1 MCLES
6 GNQEPIFGMFKAIPV
21 VVDETLAE
29 EEEDEEV
36 SSEKG
41 MENFLQSML
50 KAETIS
56 MQSTARID
64 LVRSHT
70 ISHVEAL
77 ENKKKKDEKNIAA
90 ELERKQKEVEKIL
103 KKKKEEEYLKRLD
116 FEENRIKAENE
127 KMKKI
132 AEEKKKREEEDKRV
146 QAERE
151 ELQIN
156 AMERE
161 QQHIKAELKQKA
173 LSYAIKVEEERQLL
187 EEIKQKEEELKI
199 KFGREESFKEQ
210 RRKMKEKEK
219 EETQTSFE
227 TVTRQMPKDSFT
239 NDQLA
244 EIYAK
249 PSTEKLSCREYTEKE
264 NKNINSMICKGQPI
278 IYDFNEKFCPEDIN
292 PIKIFRCLEKSSD
305 SSEVIKNSNRRLQ
318 KPRLADENQIFRDT
332 NNENSFSLSH
342 RWQSVQ
348 TGHVRNKASSYSKP
362 DQNQNCKSPHNLR
375 KNISTKGGEGKLND
389 NLSTLALRKR
399 LNEDNKETKADESET
414 PWRNSHKNLDSK
426 PNLSIVSVSVTP
438 STKCNSFQS
447 EQKST
452 KLNLEEIK
460 QNGENCHPALASE
473 KHIPAEETKNIEAS
487 LDAKE
492 LTQFKNKTDTLEKL
506 DETIQEL
513 EQRVLDCQQGGGA
526 DQLVTTSV
534 SMVTQAAVTVR

>member
-1 MCLES
+1 
-6 GNQEPIFGMFKAIPV
+6 MFKAIPV
-21 VVDETLAE
+21 KVDETLAE

-36 SSEKG
+36 PSEKG

-50 KAETIS
+50 KAEAIS
-56 MQSTARID
+56 KQSTARID

-103 KKKKEEEYLKRLD
+103 KKKKEEEYLKRLE

-161 QQHIKAELKQKA
+161 QHHIKAELKQKA
-173 LSYAIKVEEERQLL
+173 LSYARKVEEERQLL

-219 EETQTSFE
+219 EETQTSIE
-227 TVTRQMPKDSFT
+227 TITRQMPKKSFT
-239 NDQLA
+239 NDQPT
-244 EIYAK
+244 EIFAK
-249 PSTEKLSCREYTEKE
+249 PSTEELSCREYTEE
-264 NKNINSMICKGQPI
+264 QNTNINSMTCKRQPI

-305 SSEVIKNSNRRLQ
+305 STEVIKNSNRKLQ
-318 KPRLADENQIFRDT
+318 KPRLADENQIFRDK

-375 KNISTKGGEGKLND
+375 KNISTRGGEEKLND
-389 NLSTLALRKR
+389 LSTLALTKR
-399 LNEDNKETKADESET
+399 LNEDNKETKEDESAT
-414 PWRNSHKNLDSK
+414 PWRNSHRNLDSK
-426 PNLSIVSVSVTP
+426 PNLSLVSVSVTP
-438 STKCNSFQS
+438 STKCNSSQS
-447 EQKST
+447 EQKSA

-460 QNGENCHPALASE
+460 QNGEKCHPALASE
-473 KHIPAEETKNIEAS
+473 EKQIPAEETTTIKAS
-487 LDAKE
+487 LDANE
-492 LTQFKNKTDTLEKL
+492 ISQFKNKTDTLEKL

-513 EQRVLDCQQGGGA
+513 EQRVLDCQLGGGA
-526 DQLVTTSV
+526 DQLVTTSA